1 MKQDGYSS
9 RRLSP
14 KMNSHNRAFPFVQD
28 LKSCLL
34 TLIESDEET
43 HRALAA
49 WLCKE
54 IKAGRAGVLLRER
67 ISRVRARA
75 NAG

>member
-1 MKQDGYSS
+1 MKQDDYSS
-9 RRLSP
+9 RPSSP

-49 WLCKE
+49 WLRKE
-54 IKAGRAGVLLRER
+54 IKVGRAGVLLRER
-67 ISRVRARA
+67 VKSRRS
-75 NAG
+75 